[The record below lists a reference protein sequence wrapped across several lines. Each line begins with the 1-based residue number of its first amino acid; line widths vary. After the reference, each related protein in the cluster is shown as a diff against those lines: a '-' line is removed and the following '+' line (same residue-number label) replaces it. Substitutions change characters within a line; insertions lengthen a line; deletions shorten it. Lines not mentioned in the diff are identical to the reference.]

1 MELLWLT
8 TQVCL
13 ALRLICENED
23 SDWKALFLYHCCS
36 FAVFDLTD
44 FTEVTYSF
52 NICSLIT
59 AAATTTKVAQQ
70 TQVHRY
76 LVVSRERF
84 LVLDASG
91 GGVGSEAVVKSNR
104 HLTEVSGVITSIV

>member
-1 MELLWLT
+1 MHPIFLTIYILLYFLLLPPAHTSNT
-8 TQVCL
+8 TL
-13 ALRLICENED
+13 P
-23 SDWKALFLYHCCS
+23 
-36 FAVFDLTD
+36 
-44 FTEVTYSF
+44 
-52 NICSLIT
+52 T
-59 AAATTTKVAQQ
+59 APAASTKVAQQ

-104 HLTEVSGVITSIV
+104 HLTEVS

>member
-1 MELLWLT
+1 MLLLFIIVVHPLSLISLISLISLWL
-8 TQVCL
+8 
-13 ALRLICENED
+13 LI
-23 SDWKALFLYHCCS
+23 LLLY
-36 FAVFDLTD
+36 
-44 FTEVTYSF
+44 
-52 NICSLIT
+52 CSLIT
-59 AAATTTKVAQQ
+59 AAATTTTKVAQQ

-104 HLTEVSGVITSIV
+104 HLTEVRFDLLIFVDSVSSSPIIAHIH